1 MNIKNDIEEHE
12 IISFALSVFSFCAV
26 IVLAQDMTEQ
36 AEKIKEL
43 QKEKVRL
50 ELRIKILERI

>member
-1 MNIKNDIEEHE
+1 MKY
-12 IISFALSVFSFCAV
+12 FTFLLSAYCFWTV
-26 IVLAQDMTEQ
+26 IMLAQDMDKQ

>member
-1 MNIKNDIEEHE
+1 MILK
-12 IISFALSVFSFCAV
+12 SMKYLTFALSVFSFCAV
-26 IVLAQDMTEQ
+26 IVLAQDMDKQ